1 MSTAIPAIWPIDRQ
15 ALRHGIEP
23 FGYRNHPIYHRRIL
37 HKGID
42 LAANIGNNVYATGD
56 ATVQSTDLGQPRRGY
71 GKQILLNHQYGYQT
85 RYAHLSQ
92 IFVKPGEK
100 VVRGQL
106 IGKVGNT
113 GGVTG
118 PHLHYEVIHMGQV
131 VNPINYFN
139 RNMTN
144 EEYERL
150 MEQMQENSTSIPST
164 NNMARTRRPIKYA
177 TPRTP
182 KQKAIRITFHV
193 LVWFGAAILYYV
205 GFSLFFFDT
214 PVEYELKHS
223 TDQLRSEYTR
233 LEARYDSLRTVMEN
247 VSERDRNVFNILF
260 ESDPYDFDTEYETKR
275 LATYESLLDKSDR
288 QIILELKEK
297 VRQSEATLTKLN
309 ESYLELQRLLDTVG
323 DGRNR
328 IPAIQPVI
336 NQQLTLLTAS
346 YGMRIHPFY
355 RTLQSH
361 QGVDYTVPEGSRV
374 FATADGRVKEIAS
387 RSTAGRTIVI
397 DHGNGYETS
406 YSHLLAVNVRRG
418 QEVRRGDII
427 GLSGNTGLSIAP
439 HLHYEVRHNGMRV
452 DPIHYFFMEL
462 SPVEYQRIIRIA
474 QSGMQSFD

>member
-1 MSTAIPAIWPIDRQ
+1 
-15 ALRHGIEP
+15 
-23 FGYRNHPIYHRRIL
+23 
-37 HKGID
+37 
-42 LAANIGNNVYATGD
+42 
-56 ATVQSTDLGQPRRGY
+56 
-71 GKQILLNHQYGYQT
+71 
-85 RYAHLSQ
+85 
-92 IFVKPGEK
+92 
-100 VVRGQL
+100 
-106 IGKVGNT
+106 
-113 GGVTG
+113 
-118 PHLHYEVIHMGQV
+118 
-131 VNPINYFN
+131 
-139 RNMTN
+139 
-144 EEYERL
+144 
-150 MEQMQENSTSIPST
+150 
-164 NNMARTRRPIKYA
+164 MARTRRPIKYA

-205 GFSLFFFDT
+205 GFSLFFDT

-223 TDQLRSEYTR
+223 TDQLRDEYTR

-374 FATADGRVKEIAS
+374 FATADGRA
-387 RSTAGRTIVI
+387 IVI

>member
-1 MSTAIPAIWPIDRQ
+1 
-15 ALRHGIEP
+15 
-23 FGYRNHPIYHRRIL
+23 
-37 HKGID
+37 
-42 LAANIGNNVYATGD
+42 
-56 ATVQSTDLGQPRRGY
+56 
-71 GKQILLNHQYGYQT
+71 
-85 RYAHLSQ
+85 
-92 IFVKPGEK
+92 
-100 VVRGQL
+100 
-106 IGKVGNT
+106 
-113 GGVTG
+113 
-118 PHLHYEVIHMGQV
+118 
-131 VNPINYFN
+131 
-139 RNMTN
+139 
-144 EEYERL
+144 
-150 MEQMQENSTSIPST
+150 
-164 NNMARTRRPIKYA
+164 MARTRRPIKYA

-205 GFSLFFFDT
+205 GFSLFFDT

-223 TDQLRSEYTR
+223 TDQLRDEYTR

-374 FATADGRVKEIAS
+374 FATADGRVKEIAT
-387 RSTAGRTIVI
+387 RSTAGRTSSSITATVTKPRTVTCWRSMSAA
-397 DHGNGYETS
+397 GRRSVAATS
-406 YSHLLAVNVRRG
+406 SDFRATRDFRSHPTCITRCGTTACASIRSTTSSWNSHPSST
-418 QEVRRGDII
+418 
-427 GLSGNTGLSIAP
+427 SGSSA
-439 HLHYEVRHNGMRV
+439 
-452 DPIHYFFMEL
+452 
-462 SPVEYQRIIRIA
+462 SPSRACSPSTNFSNRE
-474 QSGMQSFD
+474 

>member
-1 MSTAIPAIWPIDRQ
+1 
-15 ALRHGIEP
+15 
-23 FGYRNHPIYHRRIL
+23 
-37 HKGID
+37 
-42 LAANIGNNVYATGD
+42 
-56 ATVQSTDLGQPRRGY
+56 
-71 GKQILLNHQYGYQT
+71 
-85 RYAHLSQ
+85 
-92 IFVKPGEK
+92 
-100 VVRGQL
+100 
-106 IGKVGNT
+106 
-113 GGVTG
+113 
-118 PHLHYEVIHMGQV
+118 
-131 VNPINYFN
+131 
-139 RNMTN
+139 
-144 EEYERL
+144 
-150 MEQMQENSTSIPST
+150 
-164 NNMARTRRPIKYA
+164 MARTRRPIKYA

-205 GFSLFFFDT
+205 GFSLFFDT

-223 TDQLRSEYTR
+223 TDQLRDEYTR

-355 RTLQSH
+355 KTLQSH
-361 QGVDYTVPEGSRV
+361 QGVDYTIPEGSRV
-374 FATADGRVKEIAS
+374 FATADGVVRDAAQ
-387 RSTAGRTIVI
+387 RNSTQGQTVVI

-406 YSHLLAVNVRRG
+406 YSHLSKINVRKG
-418 QEVRRGDII
+418 QQVRRGDII
-427 GLSGNTGLSIAP
+427 ALSGDTGLSLSP
-439 HLHYEVRHNGMRV
+439 HLHYEVRLDGMRV

-462 SPVEYQRIIRIA
+462 TPTEYQRLMRIA
-474 QSGMQSFD
+474 QTGMQSFD